1 MKHSTLL
8 ATLLF
13 SFTIFGQVT
22 FQHMPANVPQ
32 VSNEAAVT
40 QITASI
46 GYQGYDET
54 QEYFGQGAYEIFL
67 DTQDGV
73 LDKPVILLD
82 GFDPGDGRDINGLYS
97 SLAFGGQN
105 LADLVR
111 DEGFDIVVLNAPL
124 YTTGGKEIDGG
135 ADFIQRNAMVLVEL
149 IDFLNDEKV
158 GDEELVVLGPS
169 MGGLIARYGLSYM
182 EANSL
187 PHETRLYISFDSP
200 HKGANIPISLQYLI
214 NYLAQELGD
223 PQAIALVDE
232 VLNSPAAKEMLYDH
246 LSAHLLAGSTTAQDP
261 TKLLPAGAP
270 DFRDAFQA
278 ELDALGFPQNVRNV
292 AMVNGAGNGLTTG
305 MPGMQV
311 VDTTLDL
318 GAGATAEVVLHF
330 VPEAAVTMNVTS
342 FDTFFIGIPLNTFDA
357 IAQGEA
363 TIDGLDASPGG
374 VSFISNALGGGGGNQ
389 AIQDFIDALDQDA
402 FSFIPT
408 ISALA
413 LETENDWF
421 AIPDLDDSPF
431 VNFLIPSINER
442 HVEPTAENVAFAL
455 AEILQ
460 DPLGIS
466 ENETAGAFQLV
477 RNPVAE
483 TIEIQVNPSVVS
495 GSVVRAQI
503 YNQLGQQL
511 LARTISVTASR
522 ISIPQNLSAGI
533 YFLKLHTANGAE
545 TIKFLVK

>member
-1 MKHSTLL
+1 MKHITFLTS
-8 ATLLF
+8 LLF
-13 SFTIFGQVT
+13 SFTVLGQVT
-22 FQHMPANVPQ
+22 FQHIPENSTQ

-46 GYQGYDET
+46 GYQGYDEA
-54 QEYFGQGAYEIFL
+54 QEYFGQGLYEIFL
-67 DTQDGV
+67 DNVDGV

-82 GFDPGDGRDINGLYS
+82 GFDPGDARDINGLYS
-97 SLAFGGQN
+97 SLAFGGEN

-124 YTTGGKEIDGG
+124 YTTDGKDIDGG
-135 ADFIQRNAMVLVEL
+135 ADYIQRNAMVLIEL
-149 IDFLNDEKV
+149 IDFLNSEKV

-169 MGGLIARYGLSYM
+169 MGGLIARYGLAFM
-182 EANSL
+182 EANSM

-214 NYLAQELGD
+214 NYLAQEIGD
-223 PQAIALVDE
+223 AQAVAIVDQ

-246 LSAHLLAGSTTAQDP
+246 LLGHLLAGSTIDQDP

-270 DFRDAFQA
+270 GFRDAFQT

-292 AMVNGAGNGLTTG
+292 TMINGAGNGLTTG
-305 MPGMQV
+305 MPGMQI

-318 GAGATAEVVLHF
+318 GAGATADVLLHF
-330 VPEAAVTMNVTS
+330 VPEANTTTNVTS
-342 FDTFFIGIPLNTFDA
+342 FDSFFLGFPIDTYNAD
-357 IAQGEA
+357 AQGEP

-374 VSFISNALGGGGGNQ
+374 VSFISNALGDGGGNQ
-389 AIQDFIDALDQDA
+389 VIQDFIDALDQDA

-408 ISALA
+408 VSALA

-421 AIPDLDDSPF
+421 AIPDVNDSPF
-431 VNFLIPSINER
+431 VNFHIPITNER
-442 HVEPTAENVAFAL
+442 HVEPTAQNVAFAL

-460 DPLGIS
+460 NPLGVS
-466 ENETAGAFQLV
+466 ENKNSSTFQLV
-477 RNPVAE
+477 CNPVKE
-483 TIEIQVNPSVVS
+483 RIEILVNPSVVS
-495 GSVVRAQI
+495 GSVVAAEI

-511 LARTISVTASR
+511 FEATISVTSSS
-522 ISIPQNLSAGI
+522 ISITQALPTGM
-533 YFLKLHTANGAE
+533 YVLKLSTTSG
-545 TIKFLVK
+545 TQTLKFLVN